1 MTTEFDLGCAT
12 CGGALRER
20 SVSTE
25 VTGVDVTEPVR
36 VAVCADCGS
45 RYFPESA
52 LERLNAESRAEHV
65 AGPGPEADREHRDQ

>member
-20 SVSTE
+20 SVGAE
-25 VTGVDVTEPVR
+25 VAGVDVTEPVQ

-52 LERLNAESRAEHV
+52 LERLNAEGRAEHV
-65 AGPGPEADREHRDQ
+65 AGPGSEADREHRDQ